1 MKLVVAIIEDDMSHD
16 IIKLL
21 AINKIRCTKL
31 SSTGGVFKK
40 GNTTLLIGAK
50 EEQLDEIKSIIKETS
65 NNRLRD
71 PDDGDSYNA
80 NIFVISLKGSKR
92 F

>member
-1 MKLVVAIIEDDMSHD
+1 MKLLVAVIEDDMAHD

-40 GNTTLLIGAK
+40 GNTTLVIGAK
-50 EEQLDEIKSIIKETS
+50 ESQMKDIKEIFKDTS
-65 NNRLRD
+65 DNRLRE
-71 PDDGDSYNA
+71 PDDENSYNA
-80 NIFVISLKGSKR
+80 NIFVINLKDYKR
-92 F
+92 Y